1 MADKLLY
8 DVTKFGTVIDN
19 ELGIEVDDSRG
30 RQGDKIIT
38 RLHPT
43 SAGGGGQSSQII
55 IMNRYR
61 PGNRYKYCRLNGTV
75 VQFDAVSFDL
85 TFATE
90 ADRDSN
96 VIALP
101 NTSGLPMLGVVEFGN
116 GGPISGPPADPALT
130 SHAAGVHGFVTVH
143 GKVIANVN
151 AAAVAGS
158 FLAAGGGAAGRLGV
172 IAAEG
177 AMHVQAVAEGVQ
189 AAAFGRAARALVAE
203 PPTQPLAWKA
213 NLTWVM
219 LQ

>member
-1 MADKLLY
+1 MGDKLLF
-8 DVTKFGTVIDN
+8 DVTKFGTTIEN

-75 VQFDAVSFDL
+75 VQFDAVAFDL

-90 ADRDSN
+90 ADRDAN
-96 VIALP
+96 VVALA
-101 NTSGLPMLGVVEFGN
+101 NTSGLPMLGVAEFGI
-116 GGPISGPPADPALT
+116 GGPLVTDPALQ
-130 SHAAGVHGFVTVH
+130 SHAPGVHGFVTVH

-151 AAAVAGS
+151 TAAVAGS

-177 AMHVQAVAEGVQ
+177 GAHVQAVAEGVQ

-203 PPTQPLAWKA
+203 PPTQPSAWKA